1 MAKKSKINTDWIW
14 KSIVIVVGI
23 LIVLA
28 VVFTIIQSV
37 NGGRPLSPGFTS
49 EVVSTVETLS
59 SSA

>member
-28 VVFTIIQSV
+28 VVFTIIQSFT
-37 NGGRPLSPGFTS
+37 GGRPLSPGFNS
-49 EVVSTVETLS
+49 EVISTTVTS
-59 SSA
+59 IASA

>member
-28 VVFTIIQSV
+28 VVFTIIQSFT
-37 NGGRPLSPGFTS
+37 GGRPLSPGFTS

>member
-28 VVFTIIQSV
+28 VVFTIIQSFT
-37 NGGRPLSPGFTS
+37 GGRP
-49 EVVSTVETLS
+49 
-59 SSA
+59 